1 MTETIA
7 KTWAITGASSG
18 IGLAVTR
25 QLLEQGNKVI
35 ALVRSPQKLQSLKN
49 QYAGQLII
57 MELNLTQTDKISATI
72 QAAFTAAGSID
83 VILNA
88 AGYALVGAAEE
99 LSEPDITTHIE
110 ANLLAPIFIAKAALP
125 FLRAQKRGHIMHIS
139 SEGGHITYPSA
150 SIYHASKWGAEGFF
164 DALAK
169 EVQALNIA
177 VTLIEP
183 GRIKTGFDNHA
194 QVTDIAIEDYRKT
207 AVGTYFR
214 LLAMGRFPMI
224 GDVEKVATRI
234 IETSQ
239 LPKPPLRLV
248 LGSDSYKNITRETQK
263 RLDSF
268 VTQAETAAQT
278 DAEE

>member
-1 MTETIA
+1 MTVTQP
-7 KTWAITGASSG
+7 KTWLITGASSG

-25 QLLEQGNKVI
+25 QLLEKGNKVA
-35 ALVRSPQKLQSLKN
+35 ALVRGLQKLKALQEQYPEQLSVTELDLSDTRKIAQSV
-49 QYAGQLII
+49 
-57 MELNLTQTDKISATI
+57 
-72 QAAFTAAGSID
+72 QAIFETSGKID
-83 VILNA
+83 VILSA

-99 LSEPDITTHIE
+99 LDEQDITTHIE
-110 ANLLAPIFIAKAALP
+110 ANLLAPIFLSKAALP
-125 FLRAQKRGHIMHIS
+125 FLRAQKHGHIMHIS

-150 SIYHASKWGAEGFF
+150 SIYHASKWGSEGFF

-183 GRIKTGFDNHA
+183 GRIKTGFDDHA
-194 QVTDIAIEDYRKT
+194 SVAKIAIDDYRKT
-207 AVGTYFR
+207 AVGAYFR

-224 GDVEKVATRI
+224 GDAEKVALRI
-234 IETSQ
+234 IETSE

-268 VTQAETAAQT
+268 LMQKETAAQT
-278 DAEE
+278 DAED

>member
-1 MTETIA
+1 MTTTIA

-25 QLLEQGNKVI
+25 QLLERGSNVV
-35 ALVRSPQKLQSLKN
+35 ALVRNPQKLQSLKN
-49 QYAGQLII
+49 QYADQLII
-57 MELNLTQTDKISATI
+57 MELNLNQADKISATI
-72 QAAFTAAGSID
+72 QAAFKAAGSID
-83 VILNA
+83 VILSA

-110 ANLLAPIFIAKAALP
+110 ANLLAPIFIAKATLP

-150 SIYHASKWGAEGFF
+150 SIYHASKWGTEGFF

-177 VTLIEP
+177 ITLIEP
-183 GRIKTGFDNHA
+183 GRIKTGFDDHA

-207 AVGTYFR
+207 AVGTYFH

-224 GDVEKVATRI
+224 GDTEKVATCI
-234 IETSQ
+234 IETSL
-239 LPKPPLRLV
+239 LPKPPLRLI

-268 VTQAETAAQT
+268 IAQAETAAQT
-278 DAEE
+278 DAED

>member
-1 MTETIA
+1 MTTTIA

-25 QLLEQGNKVI
+25 QLLERGSKVV
-35 ALVRSPQKLQSLKN
+35 ALVRSPQKLLSLKN
-49 QYAGQLII
+49 QYADQLII
-57 MELNLTQTDKISATI
+57 IELDLNQTEKIAPTMQAT
-72 QAAFTAAGSID
+72 FNVAGTID
-83 VILNA
+83 VILSA

-99 LSEPDITTHIE
+99 LSEADITAHIE

-125 FLRAQKRGHIMHIS
+125 FLRRQKHGHIMHIS

-150 SIYHASKWGAEGFF
+150 SIYHASKWGTEGFF

-169 EVQALNIA
+169 EVLALNIA

-183 GRIKTGFDNHA
+183 GRIKTGFDEHA
-194 QVTDIAIEDYRKT
+194 HVTDIAIEDYRKS
-207 AVGTYFR
+207 AVGAYFR

-224 GDVEKVATRI
+224 GDAEKVATRI
-234 IETSQ
+234 IETSTM
-239 LPKPPLRLV
+239 PKPVLRLV

-268 VTQAETAAQT
+268 IEQAETAAQT
-278 DAEE
+278 DAED

>member
-1 MTETIA
+1 MTVTQT
-7 KTWAITGASSG
+7 KTWLITGASSG

-25 QLLEQGNKVI
+25 QLLEKGNKVA
-35 ALVRSPQKLQSLKN
+35 ALVRGLQKLKALQE
-49 QYAGQLII
+49 QYPEQLSVT
-57 MELNLTQTDKISATI
+57 ELDLSDTKKIASSV
-72 QAAFTAAGSID
+72 QAVFETSGKID
-83 VILNA
+83 VILSA

-99 LSEPDITTHIE
+99 LDEQDITTHIE
-110 ANLLAPIFIAKAALP
+110 ANLLAPIFLSKAALP
-125 FLRAQKRGHIMHIS
+125 FLRAQKSGHIMHIS

-183 GRIKTGFDNHA
+183 GRIKTGFDDHA
-194 QVTDIAIEDYRKT
+194 QVTDIAIDDYRKT
-207 AVGTYFR
+207 AVGAYFR

-224 GDVEKVATRI
+224 GDAEKVATRI
-234 IETSQ
+234 IETSE

-268 VTQAETAAQT
+268 LIQKETAAQT
-278 DAEE
+278 DAED